1 MGMAVMA
8 LIRKLTLSLLL
19 LAAPAF
25 AQTVAPIH
33 GNCSEGK
40 TAVVTQG
47 LQSTNRVMASYPAC
61 TVAVYIHGG
70 GLATI
75 YSDSSLTALANPFTA
90 TTLGDPGSNGYGDW
104 IFYAATGSPA
114 RYDVVMS
121 GGQFGGFPAPYTIP
135 DIQLGTSGGGGGG
148 NCPAGLVNDV
158 QLYGSPGNCNSDTGI
173 FTENPSTHTVSDT
186 IVQATQEVDVI
197 NASQA
202 GEVDL
207 SAGTLSASIPAG
219 IVGITAPAT
228 SAAGVRY
235 ILPGAIG
242 TDGQAIKQISH
253 SGTNVTL
260 GYGTIAGSVS
270 YEDLIP

>member
-1 MGMAVMA
+1 
-8 LIRKLTLSLLL
+8 
-19 LAAPAF
+19 
-25 AQTVAPIH
+25 
-33 GNCSEGK
+33 
-40 TAVVTQG
+40 
-47 LQSTNRVMASYPAC
+47 
-61 TVAVYIHGG
+61 
-70 GLATI
+70 
-75 YSDSSLTALANPFTA
+75 NPFTA

-158 QLYGSPGNCNSDTGI
+158 QLYGSPGNCNSDTGV
-173 FTENPSTHTVSDT
+173 FTENPSTHTVQDT
-186 IVQATQEVDVI
+186 IVLATQEVDVTG
-197 NASQA
+197 AAA

-207 SAGTLSASIPAG
+207 SIGTLGPA
-219 IVGITAPAT
+219 VGAGVVAIAAPTA

-242 TDGQAIKQISH
+242 ADGQCFYQASH
-253 SGTNVTL
+253 SGTNVML
-260 GYGTIAGSVS
+260 GYGSYTPGALTISCQT
-270 YEDLIP
+270 